1 MTKCRIL
8 KEYGTEELVNNRV
21 FYKYILQ
28 EKTLEGWKE
37 VGWVYHLDDEG
48 AKLTIRTAIE
58 KKYSL
63 DCIIDEFEL

>member
-1 MTKCRIL
+1 MTKYRIL
-8 KEYGTEELVNNRV
+8 KEHETREIVNNRV

-28 EKTLEGWKE
+28 EKTAEGWKE
-37 VGWVYHLDDEG
+37 AGWVYHLDDEG